1 MEDAMTDSAS
11 PIGTI
16 IALKGQVWAE
26 SESGL
31 RPLETGSPV
40 YQGEKIVTG
49 PDSNAEIRFLDD
61 TCLSQGA
68 NSALSLDHYVYN
80 PADESAA
87 NLGFGLLQGAFRHVS
102 GKIATTNP
110 ENVQL
115 ESPLAVIGIRG
126 TTTVHSINP
135 ETGDETHGVE
145 HISEGHRVII
155 QDSFGEIRIID
166 DPLTVID
173 LSVDAPMGFIRPMT
187 PQELEFFQ
195 SFAPGVLELFGFFVT
210 PEELFAL
217 LGGAPGEVLSGSDG
231 EGAGESDG
239 KARVNRAAMGSTEAR
254 DQTAARR
261 RHPAVTQQNPA
272 NRQGTRKDRGQV
284 LLRPCPQSGSPRT
297 PTCSTALRIP
307 NCSGRPNCS
316 LDLDPALTV
325 RLDPTF
331 FPRRAL
337 PVAMSRPCL
346 GPLQATRSRRA
357 CCPRRNPP
365 IRR

>member
-1 MEDAMTDSAS
+1 MTDSAS

-135 ETGDETHGVE
+135 ESGDETHGVE

-173 LSVDAPMGFIRPMT
+173 LSPDSPMGFIRPMT

-195 SFAPGVLELFGFFVT
+195 SFAPGVLELFGFFMT
-210 PEELFAL
+210 PEGLFAL
-217 LGGAPGEVLSGSDG
+217 LGGASGESLTESGNEGEGESGGDAAGGNEETDGGTEASSGSDATESG
-231 EGAGESDG
+231 QQTGDPEGSTSGPATAMSTVGIAPYTDQLYGTSDSGLFGSPELLTGSGSGAGVS
-239 KARVNRAAMGSTEAR
+239 
-254 DQTAARR
+254 
-261 RHPAVTQQNPA
+261 
-272 NRQGTRKDRGQV
+272 
-284 LLRPCPQSGSPRT
+284 SGSDLLPAPIT
-297 PTCSTALRIP
+297 S
-307 NCSGRPNCS
+307 SGGDS
-316 LDLDPALTV
+316 YQDEA
-325 RLDPTF
+325 
-331 FPRRAL
+331 
-337 PVAMSRPCL
+337 S
-346 GPLQATRSRRA
+346 
-357 CCPRRNPP
+357 
-365 IRR
+365 